1 MTNKK
6 GFITLAA
13 EKNYCTN
20 IFMIIM
26 MIISNIKIIDDYDDE
41 FADDNADTRTNLELD
56 EGEVELV

>member
-26 MIISNIKIIDDYDDE
+26 MIISKIKIIDYDDGN
-41 FADDNADTRTNLELD
+41 FDDNDDTRTNLELD